1 MTKVGEH
8 ITVDIIGTTQEYKA
22 VFFEKIVYKIAKKAK
37 VEVLEIS
44 RHKFEPQGFTLVALL
59 AESHMSFHTFP
70 EKNIISFD
78 FFTCGKVSP
87 VVALDI
93 IKKEIEH
100 KRIVKKEFN
109 RDTISLYH
117 DIYSS
122 AGLKK
127 SYVVNNVLE
136 DFTSKVGQH
145 IEILDLEQFGKSLFI
160 DNEIQVATS
169 DEHLY
174 SSTFVNSGLKLN
186 KDKEK
191 AAIIGGGD
199 GGVAR
204 ECISKGFNFIDWYEL
219 DPEVVEVCNKHLG
232 RIGNKATEKNSVKCI
247 WGDAFESIKK
257 VEEDKYDKIFVDLND
272 DQFCIDL
279 AAKNMD
285 SLVRILKPNGVITTQ
300 VGSYDKKPKQVE
312 KWLDVFNK
320 NFGNTTLDR
329 VYIPSFDCSWNFSSS
344 INH

>member
-8 ITVDIIGTTQEYKA
+8 ITLDIIGTTQEYKP

-37 VEVLEIS
+37 VAILEIS
-44 RHKFEPQGFTLVALL
+44 KHKFEPQGFTLIALL

-87 VVALDI
+87 AVALDI

-232 RIGNKATEKNSVKCI
+232 KIGNKATEKNSVKCI

-257 VEEDKYDKIFVDLND
+257 AEDDKYDKIFVDLND

-285 SLVRILKPNGVITTQ
+285 SLVRILKPNGVITAQ
-300 VGSYDKKPKQVE
+300 VGSQDKKPKQVE